1 MDSMYEVL
9 MQLPLFQGVSRT
21 SISGIIEK
29 TKFHFLKYKPGE
41 VVVSRG
47 EECTHLKFLIS
58 GSVRSEMVNK
68 NGKIRVSEVLHAPNV
83 LAPNHMFGH
92 NTYYP
97 ADIYAV
103 EDTGIMQLDKQTFV
117 NILQSE
123 SIVLINL
130 LNIISRRS
138 QKSIETFLSL
148 SSGSVK
154 EKLAFW
160 VLCFTQRRS
169 TDIKVICK
177 QKDLYSFFGVQRS
190 VFVSAL
196 NELKDEGIIDYT
208 TREIMILDRDR
219 LKALLS
225 EDTADEDVEE

>member
-1 MDSMYEVL
+1 MDTMESMYEVL
-9 MQLPLFQGVSRT
+9 MQLPLFQGVSRI
-21 SISGIIEK
+21 SISAIIEK

-41 VVVSRG
+41 TVVSKG

-58 GSVRSEMVNK
+58 GSVRTDMVNRS
-68 NGKIRVSEVLHAPNV
+68 GKIRVSEVLHAPNV
-83 LAPNHMFGH
+83 LAPNHLFGRT
-92 NTYYP
+92 TYYP
-97 ADIYAV
+97 ADACAV
-103 EDTGIMQLDKQTFV
+103 EDTGVMQIDKQTFV
-117 NILQSE
+117 NILQTE
-123 SIVLINL
+123 PIVLINL

-169 TDIKVICK
+169 SDIRVICK

-196 NELKDEGIIDYT
+196 DELKAEGIIDYSA
-208 TREIMILDRDR
+208 REIWILDRDR
-219 LKALLS
+219 IKAMLH
-225 EDTADEDVEE
+225 EDADEEL

>member
-9 MQLPLFQGVSRT
+9 MQLPLFQGVSRV
-21 SISGIIEK
+21 SISEIIEK
-29 TKFHFLKYKPGE
+29 TKFHFLKYKTGE
-41 VVVSRG
+41 TVVSKG

-68 NGKIRVSEVLHAPNV
+68 SGKIRVAEVLHAPNV
-83 LAPNHMFGH
+83 LAPNHLFGRT
-92 NTYYP
+92 TYYP
-97 ADIYAV
+97 ADTCAA
-103 EDTGIMQLDKQTFV
+103 EDTGIMQIDKQTFV
-117 NILQSE
+117 NILQTE
-123 SIVLINL
+123 PIVLINL

-169 TDIKVICK
+169 SDIRVICK

-196 NELKDEGIIDYT
+196 DELKAEGIIDYS
-208 TREIMILDRDR
+208 TREILILDRDR
-219 LKALLS
+219 LKALLH
-225 EDTADEDVEE
+225 EDADEEL